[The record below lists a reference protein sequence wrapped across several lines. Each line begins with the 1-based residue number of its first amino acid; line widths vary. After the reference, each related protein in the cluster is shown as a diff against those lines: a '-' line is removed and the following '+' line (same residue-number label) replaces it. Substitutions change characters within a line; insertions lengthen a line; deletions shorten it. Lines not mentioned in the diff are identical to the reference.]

1 MPNSDLKIA
10 AAWAG
15 VGTRAWPALAAR
27 AGPGDA
33 ILLPQRAVR
42 DRLVLRLDA
51 SAADRG
57 RAHATLARMDDLLAQ
72 GLSVAGY
79 LGYEFGLA
87 LAGRPLPCSSIGAH
101 PPDVDL
107 LVFDARDLQT
117 APLPAL
123 APAAAHAELAATPA
137 DLHRQKG
144 AWLAAVAQALDAIRA
159 GSLYQVNLSVAFDV
173 PAPAGLDRAPLLP
186 ILAAALQTQPVPYA
200 LAFEGVASRLLS
212 GSMERL
218 VAVDGLHVSSRP
230 IKGTAPRGT
239 GAADELARLGLL
251 ASAKERAEN
260 TMIVDMV
267 RNDLSRVCA
276 PGSVAVPHLLDCE
289 PYTTLWHLESEVH
302 GRMVGGARHGDLL
315 SAILPPAS
323 VTGCPK
329 VAAMGFIAGAEA
341 RRRGPYCGAM
351 GLALAGGR
359 ADWSVGI
366 RQLNVVDGRVQLSV
380 GSGIV
385 ADSVAEREWAETCL
399 KAAGGLLWL
408 RRLVGLLAPRLSGQP
423 RVAWRP

>member
-1 MPNSDLKIA
+1 
-10 AAWAG
+10 
-15 VGTRAWPALAAR
+15 
-27 AGPGDA
+27 
-33 ILLPQRAVR
+33 
-42 DRLVLRLDA
+42 
-51 SAADRG
+51 
-57 RAHATLARMDDLLAQ
+57 
-72 GLSVAGY
+72 
-79 LGYEFGLA
+79 
-87 LAGRPLPCSSIGAH
+87 
-101 PPDVDL
+101 
-107 LVFDARDLQT
+107 
-117 APLPAL
+117 
-123 APAAAHAELAATPA
+123 
-137 DLHRQKG
+137 
-144 AWLAAVAQALDAIRA
+144 
-159 GSLYQVNLSVAFDV
+159 
-173 PAPAGLDRAPLLP
+173 
-186 ILAAALQTQPVPYA
+186 
-200 LAFEGVASRLLS
+200 
-212 GSMERL
+212 
-218 VAVDGLHVSSRP
+218 
-230 IKGTAPRGT
+230 
-239 GAADELARLGLL
+239 LGLL